1 MTNVSLSFKSW
12 LTVIMATITVGTEC
26 LVVGYAAGWA
36 LANLLELSGYWAR
49 GIEAFGLLGAC
60 VISLMFAQKALEV
73 ERKNK
78 TAEA

>member
-36 LANLLELSGYWAR
+36 LANLLELSGYWAH
-49 GIEAFGLLGAC
+49 GMEVLGLLGAC
-60 VISLMFAQKALEV
+60 AVSLMFAQKALQV
-73 ERKNK
+73 ERKNQ
-78 TAEA
+78 TAGI